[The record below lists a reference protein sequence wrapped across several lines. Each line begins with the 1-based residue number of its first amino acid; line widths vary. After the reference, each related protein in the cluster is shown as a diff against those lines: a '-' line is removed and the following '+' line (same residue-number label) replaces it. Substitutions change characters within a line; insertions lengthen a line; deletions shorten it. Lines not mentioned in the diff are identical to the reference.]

1 MQSKL
6 NRPISIERLHSCGR
20 EVRVDDERVVQSPDC
35 GALVVVDDGTED

>member
-20 EVRVDDERVVQSPDC
+20 EVRVDERVVQSPDC
-35 GALVVVDDGTED
+35 GASVVVDDGTED